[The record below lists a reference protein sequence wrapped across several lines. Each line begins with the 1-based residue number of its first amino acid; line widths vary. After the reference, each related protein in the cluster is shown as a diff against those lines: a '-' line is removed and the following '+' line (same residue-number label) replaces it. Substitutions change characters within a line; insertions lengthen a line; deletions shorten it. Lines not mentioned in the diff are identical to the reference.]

1 MSNHDVLALLNLQL
15 FLFRQKR
22 IAKICLQQTFMSG
35 SNTREATDLK
45 DNIAT
50 GKRSPV
56 IRLVC
61 GPLLVFIAVPHS

>member
-1 MSNHDVLALLNLQL
+1 MSNRDILVLLNLQL

-22 IAKICLQQTFMSG
+22 IAKIFLQQTFMCG
-35 SNTREATDLK
+35 SNIREATDLK
-45 DNIAT
+45 DIIAT

-61 GPLLVFIAVPHS
+61 GPLLVIGEPHS